1 MDKLNF
7 HVSGEFITNFARDMY
22 IESGHIQ
29 DGVSV
34 LHTAFPTMP
43 EDIILSIIKGNQKL
57 VGVDDVCLEPD
68 NKTIRPYYFIR
79 PINIAIIDY
88 GWIAPNGDVYGEK
101 GEYTMTQLH
110 ENIASEIV
118 NSKLVPYNEASDYSS
133 VEDAGWIK
141 FCISDISAYTSPGN
155 ITEVQ
160 RQRVVDFMTS
170 HDLMKI
176 KLGIVFDFSKALI
189 ETMDLLAFAKKVS
202 LKSIL

>member
-22 IESGHIQ
+22 MESGHIQ

-118 NSKLVPYNEASDYSS
+118 NSKLVPYNEASNYSS
-133 VEDAGWIK
+133 VESAGWVK
-141 FCISDISAYTSPGN
+141 FCCKEIIAYTRPN
-155 ITEVQ
+155 KITEMQ
-160 RQRVVDFMTS
+160 RQRVVEYMTS
-170 HDLMKI
+170 QDLQTI
-176 KLGIVFDFSKALI
+176 NVGFQETLSKATI
-189 ETMDLLAFAKKVS
+189 ETMDLLAFGKV
-202 LKSIL
+202 LTNY